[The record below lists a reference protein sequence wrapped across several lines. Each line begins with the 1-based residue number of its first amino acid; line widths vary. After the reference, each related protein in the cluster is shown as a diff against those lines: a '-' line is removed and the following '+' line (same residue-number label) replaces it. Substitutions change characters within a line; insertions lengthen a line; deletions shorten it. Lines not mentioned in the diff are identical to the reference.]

1 MCSKYEEEKK
11 LNPELYLIFKTF
23 NSDNVIFDYSK
34 KEVLTVNHNTTE
46 KNSFYCRKKTNKINN
61 FIKHEDIDQQ
71 YEILFRARKSKK
83 GHYELIHPISRSKNL
98 DISNLNRLD
107 NSMWLILQSQ
117 EKDGLYKNENGEY
130 NLLENDIIKLG
141 QKKYE
146 IIKININNEKS
157 SEEKIKIKQIKN
169 SEKFY

>member
-83 GHYELIHPISRSKNL
+83 GYYELIHPISR
-98 DISNLNRLD
+98 
-107 NSMWLILQSQ
+107 
-117 EKDGLYKNENGEY
+117 
-130 NLLENDIIKLG
+130 
-141 QKKYE
+141 
-146 IIKININNEKS
+146 
-157 SEEKIKIKQIKN
+157 IKN
-169 SEKFY
+169 IDITL

>member
-11 LNPELYLIFKTF
+11 FNPELHLIFKTF

-46 KNSFYCRKKTNKINN
+46 KNSFYCRKKTNKIYN

-83 GHYELIHPISRSKNL
+83 GYYELIHPISRSINL